1 MPSSLSAAVLGVS
14 KLETALQFYRDLLGL
29 DAGAEFTCGGD
40 SFNRHWNLPV
50 GSETRACMLSNGD
63 SPVGRLL
70 LMEFKTDA
78 RTPVPPKD
86 ARTYRGFWNLNFYID
101 DLKTLVADLKANG
114 VTLWEDI
121 INYNTTALSGG
132 WLESVA
138 SGPDGIAIA
147 LFELVAEQGTTVGDV
162 QAGVKPMT
170 KTRRGS
176 TQVATTSH
184 CVADFG
190 KAKAFYEKVLGM
202 KALVDDVTD
211 AVGLNRLNGR
221 PDNGRTRWGLMQGDN
236 FLGKIMISHPLNYTV
251 PERVL
256 LAAPPN
262 IGYLAQSFEVDDLD
276 AAARACREV
285 EADVFSPPLIMDYPG
300 LGPRRTMVVR
310 NPGSQGLTELVQK
323 VAVSKP
329 VALNPRVM
337 AAE

>member
-14 KLETALQFYRDLLGL
+14 KLETALAFYRDLLGL
-29 DAGAEFTCGGD
+29 EASAEYTCRGDAFA
-40 SFNRHWNLPV
+40 RHWNLPA
-50 GSETRACMLSNGD
+50 GSEARAVMLANGN

-70 LMEFKTDA
+70 LMEFLTEG
-78 RTPVPPKD
+78 RTRVPPTD
-86 ARTYRGFWNLNFYID
+86 ARTYRGFWNLNFYTD
-101 DLKTLVADLKANG
+101 DLRALVAQLKARN
-114 VTLWEDI
+114 VALWEDVI
-121 INYNTTALSGG
+121 SYNTMALSGG

-138 SGPDGIAIA
+138 VGPDGIAIA
-147 LFELVAEQGTTVGDV
+147 LFELIADTGTTVGDV
-162 QAGVKPMT
+162 RAGVAPMPKT
-170 KTRRGS
+170 KRGT

-202 KALVDDVTD
+202 KALCDDVTD
-211 AVGLNRLNGR
+211 SAALNRLNGR
-221 PDNGRTRWGLMQGDN
+221 PEDGRTRWGLMQGDN
-236 FLGKIMISHPLNYTV
+236 FLGKVMISHPLNYTV

-276 AAARACREV
+276 AAAEACKEV
-285 EADVFSPPLIMDYPG
+285 EADVFSPPLIMTYPG

-323 VAVSKP
+323 LAMP
-329 VALNPRVM
+329 M
-337 AAE
+337 AAAPPAHAVAAE

>member
-1 MPSSLSAAVLGVS
+1 MPCSMSAAVLGVS
-14 KLETALQFYRDLLGL
+14 NMESALQFYRDLLGL
-29 DAGAEFTCGGD
+29 DASAEFLCRDD

-50 GSETRACMLSNGD
+50 GTETRARLLSNGD

-70 LMEFKTDA
+70 LMEFQTEQ
-78 RTPVPPKD
+78 RTAVPPPN

-101 DLKTLVADLKANG
+101 DLEALAKNLRAHGIRLVDEIK
-114 VTLWEDI
+114 
-121 INYNTTALSGG
+121 NYNTDALSGG
-132 WLESVA
+132 WLETVA
-138 SGPDGIAIA
+138 LAPDEISIA
-147 LFELVAEQGTTVGDV
+147 LFQLVAERGTTVGDV
-162 QAGVKPMT
+162 QEGVKPMVKT
-170 KTRRGS
+170 KRGS

-184 CVADFG
+184 CVSDFG
-190 KAKAFYEKVLGM
+190 KAKAFYETVLGM
-202 KALVDDVTD
+202 KALCDDVTD
-211 AVGLNRLNGR
+211 SVDLNRLNAR

-236 FLGKIMISHPLNYTV
+236 FLGKVMISHPLNYSV

-276 AAARACREV
+276 ATAKACKEV
-285 EADVFSPPLIMDYPG
+285 EADVFSPPLIMEYPG

-323 VAVSKP
+323 VAVTKP
-329 VALNPRVM
+329 QAINPHAV